1 MAAFL
6 IVRNQQSRI
15 TEPYFKGVFEMAGV
29 KKKLEITIDVDN
41 PIEEIKECIIT
52 VSMFQGA
59 QQLNVLKEVEL
70 WLGKTIED
78 AESKKQNQESSQGSE

>member
-1 MAAFL
+1 MA
-6 IVRNQQSRI
+6 
-15 TEPYFKGVFEMAGV
+15 EV

-41 PIEEIKECIIT
+41 PIEEIKECIIA

-59 QQLNVLKEVEL
+59 QQLDVLKEIEL

-78 AESKKQNQESSQGSE
+78 AESKKQNQDTPQGPE